1 MTELEEK
8 LLRCLIDVT
17 RHADEDCPQHHRTT
31 HLNDA
36 ISDAH
41 ELIAEMW
48 ALSKKLNEENGNG

>member
-8 LLRCLIDVT
+8 LWRCLVDVT
-17 RHADEDCPQHHRTT
+17 RHVDEDCPQHHRTR

-41 ELIAEMW
+41 ELIAEMHII
-48 ALSKKLNEENGNG
+48 ASKLPT